1 MSGDAKKEQTEF
13 EKVMESL
20 RNYICNRLCK
30 YTDSLNI
37 SRDELN
43 RQCKKCKAVGLTEQ
57 LLSMYNEINDF
68 TESQCYILLKE
79 NNKLKTDR
87 DYWKA
92 EAQKNA
98 AKLGEVRILLGD
110 V

>member
-1 MSGDAKKEQTEF
+1 MSDEAKKEQTEF

-20 RNYICNRLCK
+20 RNYICDRLCK
-30 YTDSLNI
+30 YTDSPNI
-37 SRDELN
+37 SRDELD
-43 RQCKKCKAVGLTEQ
+43 RQCEKCKAVALTEQ
-57 LLSMYNEINDF
+57 LLTMYNEINDF

-87 DYWKA
+87 DYWKT

-98 AKLGEVRILLGD
+98 AKLGEIRILMD
-110 V
+110 NI